1 MSRHGVCTRII
12 LRFGRYG
19 FAKREVFRVYGLGSG
34 CDCGRGFGSCQ
45 LRLWRFVCWS
55 LKIGVDRASSRAEKF
70 EGVDV
75 AAVGDVEV
83 AGPAWVVGDI
93 VVVVVAPA
101 AAAAVVTSQV
111 LDHRKAG
118 YFPFA
123 VVVVEP
129 GHLVLVL
136 VGLVQNSWAFAA
148 AGLPRTG
155 WRASAPW

>member
-1 MSRHGVCTRII
+1 M
-12 LRFGRYG
+12 RF
-19 FAKREVFRVYGLGSG
+19 
-34 CDCGRGFGSCQ
+34 
-45 LRLWRFVCWS
+45 
-55 LKIGVDRASSRAEKF
+55 GVDRASRRAEKF
-70 EGVDV
+70 EGIAVV
-75 AAVGDVEV
+75 ADGDAEA
-83 AGPAWVVGDI
+83 AGPALIAVDI
-93 VVVVVAPA
+93 VV
-101 AAAAVVTSQV
+101 AAAAVVTPQA
-111 LDHRKAG
+111 LHPQMAG